1 MKKGVIFD
9 MDGLLFD
16 TEQIWQANW
25 NRRAEELGF
34 EMDPAFK
41 YNICGT
47 SGQLMADVIARF
59 FPGVDV
65 EDFICTVKGRVS
77 EDVRKG
83 VPEMPGLH
91 EIIGYFHKNGLKIAV
106 ASSSDKDIIRNN
118 LSRSDVLQY
127 FDVLVSGQD
136 VEHGKPAPDI
146 FLLAAEELGLDP
158 KDCYVFEDGIHGV
171 EAGLAAGCTTIMIPD
186 LLQPND
192 NCRENCAGIFDS
204 LTAAMEAIERGEL

>member
-25 NRRAEELGF
+25 NRRAAELGF
-34 EMDPAFK
+34 AMDPEFK

-47 SGQLMADVIARF
+47 SCQLRVDVITRF
-59 FPGVDV
+59 FPDADA
-65 EDFICTVKGRVS
+65 EDFIRTVKQRVA

-91 EIIGYFHKNGLKIAV
+91 EIIEYFHKNGLKLAV

-118 LSRSDVLQY
+118 LSKSDVLQCICRSLNTHCTLKLY
-127 FDVLVSGQD
+127 QYIGCSVPSKRVDVPSG
-136 VEHGKPAPDI
+136 K
-146 FLLAAEELGLDP
+146 
-158 KDCYVFEDGIHGV
+158 
-171 EAGLAAGCTTIMIPD
+171 
-186 LLQPND
+186 
-192 NCRENCAGIFDS
+192 
-204 LTAAMEAIERGEL
+204 

>member
-25 NRRAEELGF
+25 NRRAAELGF
-34 EMDPAFK
+34 EMDPEFK

-47 SGQLMADVIARF
+47 SGQLMVDVITRF
-59 FPGVDV
+59 FPDTDA
-65 EDFICTVKGRVS
+65 EDFIRTVKKRVA

-91 EIIGYFHKNGLKIAV
+91 EIIAYFHKNGLKMAV

-118 LSRSDVLQY
+118 LSKSDVLQY
-127 FDVLVSGQD
+127 FDVLVSGQE
-136 VEHGKPAPDI
+136 VEHGRRI
-146 FLLAAEELGLDP
+146 FSCWRPESWDWIL
-158 KDCYVFEDGIHGV
+158 
-171 EAGLAAGCTTIMIPD
+171 
-186 LLQPND
+186 
-192 NCRENCAGIFDS
+192 R
-204 LTAAMEAIERGEL
+204 TAMFLRMVSTVWKLVWQQDVPPL